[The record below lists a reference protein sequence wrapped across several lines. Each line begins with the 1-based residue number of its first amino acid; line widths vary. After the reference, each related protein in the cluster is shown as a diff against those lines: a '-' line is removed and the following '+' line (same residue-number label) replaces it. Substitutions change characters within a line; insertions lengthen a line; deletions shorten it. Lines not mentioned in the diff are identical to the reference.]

1 MGDTSFAR
9 SALRRGL
16 VGVGAGALLLGGVQ
30 IVTQS
35 AASAL
40 PGLTRQTATSAAGS
54 TTEKSQTVNCPKGRK
69 VLGGAGRIDG
79 APTGEVGLTLASPV
93 NGGAGFTVSAAED
106 ANGTTANWT
115 ITAIAFCSAEPDGLQ
130 YAQHTFAAGSTK
142 SRWSSVTCP
151 KGKKVIGAGARVSG
165 AKGRVMLTGMVPSE
179 DGRTITATAYED
191 EVGTTANWQ
200 VTALATCVK
209 PSKDLEIVQAGSI
222 QSSDVSIA
230 AAPLACPEG
239 TRLHGVAGEVSGGNG
254 EVRLRALDDDGDDTA
269 IARAAEDQ
277 TGTERMWSVRTFGI
291 CAK

>member
-1 MGDTSFAR
+1 MGDKSYVR

-16 VGVGAGALLLGGVQ
+16 VGLGAGALLLGGVQ
-30 IVTQS
+30 VVTQS

-40 PGLTRQTATSAAGS
+40 PGLTRQTATSAPGS

-79 APTGEVGLTLASPV
+79 APTGEVGLTFSSPV

-106 ANGTTANWT
+106 ANGTSANWT
-115 ITAIAFCSAEPDGLQ
+115 VTAIAFCSAEPAGLQ

-191 EVGTTANWQ
+191 EAGTDANWS

-209 PSKDLEIVQAGSI
+209 PTKDLEIVQAGSI

-230 AAPLACPEG
+230 AAPLTCPEG
-239 TRLHGVAGEVSGGNG
+239 TRLHGVAGEVAGGNG